1 MVHDGP
7 TRLKAFLDAMKE
19 EKPDA
24 LLQLGDFSYHSKKNT
39 VVTEAFA
46 KSHPKALH
54 VLGNHEIDGGHS
66 FDQVAILWGMKGR
79 YYTEHS
85 LS

>member
-24 LLQLGDFSYHSKKNT
+24 LLQLGDFAYHSKKNT